1 MMNKFLKLVILI
13 LLCTELKAIPPI
25 NIFRPSDRLLI
36 PLIPLGSSFQ
46 LTIGY
51 EGSFSTK
58 AFQDDF
64 NDCNNIP
71 GTGSP
76 CIGSN
81 ERSNVL
87 QIYQDKQ
94 NFLAGLKGF
103 ESTCPI
109 GQLSQLFNINDENGL
124 QGLFVPSGCFK
135 VPLNLLISARYYFK
149 YNLSLALHM
158 QVLSMEL
165 SDVKWRR
172 IGLNEDDN
180 IDSNIINFVQDISG
194 LNIGGWKK
202 TGFGDIVLQG
212 LWIQDFPQRKRLI
225 SNVQPQFRL
234 GINIPTGLK
243 QDENRV
249 LAFPLGNDGS
259 WGIQV
264 GGGLSLDSWY
274 GFRAG
279 FDAEFLFLFGN
290 TRARRIKTECNQTDL
305 LFLTKLPAFKEFG
318 LGQQFNVFFEKYI
331 YGLGLGIDYQYLKR
345 DDDKLTVFNDG
356 IDNFLSNTAQNLQDW
371 TAHSIITSVR
381 TFLPYYF
388 PKLGACPTIF
398 GWLKFGFNGKRAIL
412 LNTIGINIT
421 LSF

>member
-1 MMNKFLKLVILI
+1 MMKKILKLAMLI
-13 LLCTELKAIPPI
+13 LLYGELEAIPPI

-36 PLIPLGSSFQ
+36 PLIPLGTSFQ
-46 LTIGY
+46 LTVGY
-51 EGSFSTK
+51 EGSFHAK
-58 AFQDDF
+58 AFQDDC
-64 NDCNNIP
+64 DACDNI
-71 GTGSP
+71 
-76 CIGSN
+76 SN
-81 ERSNVL
+81 AGCTTSSQRPNVL

-135 VPLNLLISARYYFK
+135 VPLNLLISARYYLK

-165 SDVKWRR
+165 TDVKWRR
-172 IGLNEDDN
+172 IGFNEDDN
-180 IDSNIINFVQDISG
+180 IDANIINFVQDISG

-243 QDENRV
+243 QDENRI
-249 LAFPLGNDGS
+249 LAFPFGNDGS
-259 WGIQV
+259 WGIQL

-290 TRARRIKTECNQTDL
+290 TKDRRIKTECNQTDL
-305 LFLTKLPAFKEFG
+305 LFLTKLPAFREFG
-318 LGQQFNVFFEKYI
+318 LGQQFNVYFEKFI
-331 YGLGLGIDYQYLKR
+331 YGLGFGVDY
-345 DDDKLTVFNDG
+345 
-356 IDNFLSNTAQNLQDW
+356 
-371 TAHSIITSVR
+371 
-381 TFLPYYF
+381 
-388 PKLGACPTIF
+388 
-398 GWLKFGFNGKRAIL
+398 
-412 LNTIGINIT
+412 
-421 LSF
+421 

>member
-1 MMNKFLKLVILI
+1 MKKILKLAI
-13 LLCTELKAIPPI
+13 LLLLSAELKAIPPI

-46 LTIGY
+46 LTLGY

-58 AFQDDF
+58 AFQDDCD
-64 NDCNNIP
+64 NYHKIP
-71 GTGSP
+71 GTP
-76 CIGSN
+76 IGDSEKCN
-81 ERSNVL
+81 AL
-87 QIYQDKQ
+87 QIFQDQQ

-103 ESTCPI
+103 ESTCSI
-109 GQLSQLFNINDENGL
+109 GQLSQFFNINDENGL

-135 VPLNLLISARYYFK
+135 VPLNLLISARYYMK
-149 YNLSLALHM
+149 YSLSLALHL

-165 SDVKWRR
+165 TDVKWRR
-172 IGLNEDDN
+172 IGINEDGN
-180 IDSNIINFVQDISG
+180 LDSNIINFVQDISG

-234 GINIPTGLK
+234 AINIPSGIK
-243 QDENRV
+243 QDENKL
-249 LAFPLGNDGS
+249 LAFPFGNDGS
-259 WGIQV
+259 WGIQL

-274 GFRAG
+274 GFRVG

-290 TRARRIKTECNQTDL
+290 IRARRIKTECNQTDL
-305 LFLTKLPAFKEFG
+305 LSLIKYPAFREFG
-318 LGQQFNVFFEKYI
+318 LGQQFNVYFEKFI
-331 YGLGLGIDYQYLKR
+331 YGLGFGVDYLYLKR

-356 IDNFLSNTAQNLQDW
+356 IDNILANTAQNLQDW
-371 TAHSIITSVR
+371 TAHSMVASIR

-388 PKLGACPTIF
+388 PGLGAAPTLF

-412 LNTIGINIT
+412 LNMAGINIT